1 MNLVEELRNKMNN
14 DNYKIIEELA
24 QIIIDLK
31 INSLEEL
38 KKQEDDLFVYNNK
51 KLTDDERINLCMEM
65 IKYANGDYDLL
76 SFEEIQKYKQLKLE
90 LESNISN
97 EEKIK
102 NLIILFNMTDRDM
115 LFLTEAYKFIING
128 II

>member
-65 IKYANGDYDLL
+65 IKYTTGDYDLL

>member
-31 INSLEEL
+31 INNLEEL

-65 IKYANGDYDLL
+65 IKYTNGDYDLL

>member
-14 DNYKIIEELA
+14 DNYKIIEELV

-31 INSLEEL
+31 INNLEEL
-38 KKQEDDLFVYNNK
+38 KKQEDDLFVYYNK

-65 IKYANGDYDLL
+65 IKYTNGDYDLL

-115 LFLTEAYKFIING
+115 LFLSEAYKFIING